1 MKNIAPN
8 PQSKIPLRFAPGT
21 LVNPPQW
28 LAVAALLAATLLR
41 ALPLMDNR
49 FHPDEA
55 LYATFARYV
64 ASGYGSLLSY
74 LVVDKPPLSF
84 YLNGLSVAVFGGTEF
99 AVRLPNLYASLISV
113 ALLFALARRL
123 YDLTTAHLAAW
134 ILALSPFAIL
144 FSVTVFIDPLLTTFV
159 LAALWAASG
168 PKPRPH
174 WTGFLLALAYAT
186 KQTALLFIPLALAL
200 ALIPLPSEID
210 LRAALRRLMRFVL
223 PILAGLTLVTAALL
237 VWDWLRHAPIGMWAQ
252 GYSDNAPG
260 RFIRAAEVWP
270 RLQAWLDWLQYFTAS
285 PSLNLLFLLTLP
297 LLLATNL
304 LYPSRAALADFIL
317 AGYLLLHLAGYW
329 LLAFNIWDRYL
340 LPLLPLL
347 ALLLARVI
355 RLIAYSI
362 SQVAYRLSRRFGV
375 WSLGLGIWTTRLLP
389 PAFCLL
395 LLSPA
400 LTAMRSGY
408 PVGGDHGAYDGI
420 DDVARFVH
428 TLPPEGVLYDHW
440 LSWEFNFYLFD
451 RPLYISW
458 FPTPD
463 ALATDL
469 KSFGHTS
476 PRYIVVP
483 TWESNAEVRAAA
495 AQAGFAFIPIHTA
508 FRRDGSTSFVVY
520 QLVPQPQ

>member
-1 MKNIAPN
+1 M
-8 PQSKIPLRFAPGT
+8 
-21 LVNPPQW
+21 
-28 LAVAALLAATLLR
+28 ALLAAVLLR

-84 YLNGLSVAVFGGTEF
+84 YLNGFSVLVFGGNEF

-134 ILALSPFAIL
+134 IMALSPFAIL
-144 FSVTVFIDPLLTTFV
+144 FSVTVFIDPLLTAFV
-159 LAALWAASG
+159 LAVLWAASA
-168 PKPRPH
+168 PSPRPR
-174 WTGFLLALAYAT
+174 WIGCLIALAYAT

-200 ALIPLPSEID
+200 ALISLPSETN
-210 LRAALRRLMRFVL
+210 LRTALRFLLRLAF
-223 PILAGLTLVTAALL
+223 PILAGVTLVTAALL
-237 VWDWLRHAPIGMWAQ
+237 AWDWLRHAPIGMWAQ

-270 RLQAWLDWLQYFTAS
+270 RAQAWLDWLHYFTAS
-285 PSLNLLFLLTLP
+285 SSLNLLFLLTLP
-297 LLLATNL
+297 LLLAVDL
-304 LYPSRAALADFIL
+304 LHPSRAALADLIL
-317 AGYLLLHLAGYW
+317 AGYLLLHLASYW
-329 LLAFNIWDRYL
+329 LMAFNIWDRYL

-347 ALLLARVI
+347 ALLLARAL
-355 RLIAYSI
+355 RLIAYSL
-362 SQVAYRLSRRFGV
+362 SYAAYRLSRSAV
-375 WSLGLGIWTTRLLP
+375 WNLNLGFWVSRLVP

-395 LLSPA
+395 LISPA
-400 LTAMRSGY
+400 LTAARSGY

-420 DDVARFVH
+420 DNVARFIH
-428 TLPPEGVLYDHW
+428 TLPPGGVLYDHW

-451 RPLYISW
+451 RPLYIAW
-458 FPTPD
+458 FASPD

-476 PRYIVVP
+476 PRYLVVP
-483 TWESNAEVRAAA
+483 SWESDAEVRAAA
-495 AQAGFAFIPIHTA
+495 AQAGFAFVPIHTA
-508 FRRDGSTSFVVY
+508 TRRDGSTSFVVY
-520 QLVPQPQ
+520 QLAPQSQ

>member
-1 MKNIAPN
+1 MKSTALYRL
-8 PQSKIPLRFAPGT
+8 SRIPLRFAPGT
-21 LVNPPQW
+21 IFSHPLWP
-28 LAVAALLAATLLR
+28 AVAALLTATLLR

-99 AVRLPNLYASLISV
+99 AVRLPNLYVSLIGV

-144 FSVTVFIDPLLTTFV
+144 FSITVFIDPLLTTSV
-159 LAALWAASG
+159 LAALWAASA
-168 PKPRPH
+168 PKPRPRRA
-174 WTGFLLALAYAT
+174 GFLLALAYAT

-200 ALIPLPSEID
+200 ALIPLPAETN
-210 LRAALRRLMRFVL
+210 LRAALRHLMRFVL
-223 PILAGLTLVTAALL
+223 PIVTGLILVTVALL
-237 VWDWLRHAPIGMWAQ
+237 VWDAVRHAPIGMWAQ

-260 RFIRAAEVWP
+260 RFVRAAEVWA
-270 RLQAWLDWLQYFTAS
+270 RAQAWRDWLQYFTAS
-285 PSLNLLFLLTLP
+285 SPLNLLFLLTLP
-297 LLLATNL
+297 LLLATDL
-304 LYPSRAALADFIL
+304 LHPSRAALADLIL
-317 AGYLLLHLAGYW
+317 AGYLLLHLAAYW

-340 LPLLPLL
+340 LPLLPLF

-355 RLIAYSI
+355 RLITYNLSYMAH
-362 SQVAYRLSRRFGV
+362 RLSRH
-375 WSLGLGIWTTRLLP
+375 SGIWNLKFGYWFSRLLP
-389 PAFCLL
+389 LAFCLL
-395 LLSPA
+395 LLAPA
-400 LTAMRSGY
+400 LTAARSGY

-428 TLPPEGVLYDHW
+428 TLPPEGVVYDHW
-440 LSWEFNFYLFD
+440 LSWEFDFYLFD

-458 FPTPD
+458 FPSPD

-469 KSFGHTS
+469 KSFGRSS
-476 PRYIVVP
+476 PRYLVVP
-483 TWESNAEVRAAA
+483 TWESDAEVRAAA
-495 AQAGFAFIPIHTA
+495 AQAGFVFIPIHTA
-508 FRRDGSTSFVVY
+508 FRRNGSTSFVVY
-520 QLVPQPQ
+520 QLVPQSQ